1 MIGLVRLYCYRS
13 EEFLLVDAVA
23 DEAEDQSSALTQ
35 DGWNIEATIP
45 I

>member
-13 EEFLLVDAVA
+13 EEFLLVDAVE
-23 DEAEDQSSALTQ
+23 DEAEDESSALTQ
-35 DGWNIEATIP
+35 EGWDIDATIT